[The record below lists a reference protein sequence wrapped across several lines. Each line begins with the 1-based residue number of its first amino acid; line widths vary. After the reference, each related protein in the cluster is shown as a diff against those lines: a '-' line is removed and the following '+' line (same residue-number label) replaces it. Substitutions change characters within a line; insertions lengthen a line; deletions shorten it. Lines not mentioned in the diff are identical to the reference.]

1 MIQRIQSIYLLVAT
15 IAMTLVSFKV
25 PVWSL
30 NEEFTFAQDDTKMF
44 ILTIA
49 ASMFSALAIFIF
61 KNRKLQ
67 MKLIRLAVLVI
78 AVIAVRLGLL
88 LGNSEFVFE
97 LNDSCLALL
106 LFAFAALVMAYRGVK
121 KDDDLVRSVD
131 RIR

>member
-15 IAMTLVSFKV
+15 IAMALVSFKV

-30 NEEFTFAQDDTKMF
+30 NKELTFAQDDTKMF
-44 ILTIA
+44 ILTIT
-49 ASMFSALAIFIF
+49 ASLFSALAIFIF

-67 MKLIRLAVLVI
+67 MKLIRLAILVI
-78 AVIAVRLGLL
+78 AIIAVRLGLL
-88 LGNSEFVFE
+88 LGNSEFVFT
-97 LNDSCLALL
+97 LNYNCIALL
-106 LFAFAALVMAYRGVK
+106 LFALSALVMAYRGVK